1 MTTAKLI
8 NLLPMLIMVTF
19 LGYTGYSINASAG
32 DPAAG
37 ESGLEKDL
45 DSMLQN
51 MIAVGDAVADSTSNS
66 AFRNPFQVRSQP
78 AAVAHADDVSPDPAV
93 DTMAEIVQRLKLGA
107 TFLQGRAQMAIID
120 GRIYS
125 KGQHLLIDGDSGKSS
140 ATLTVI
146 NILPEKVILHGGDK
160 NYVLGY
166 PDQLGSRPDKA
177 RVESPETATAEID
190 AGGQL
195 ALFQKLL
202 NGPLGALGK
211 SLTGNPAGSS
221 SRGGSGS
228 RSRRSAGSRTANT
241 ATPTGN
247 P

>member
-19 LGYTGYSINASAG
+19 LGYTGYSIHASAG
-32 DPAAG
+32 DPAGG

-51 MIAVGDAVADSTSNS
+51 MIAVGDAIADSTSS

-78 AAVAHADDVSPDPAV
+78 AAVAHSDDVPPDPAV
-93 DTMAEIVQRLKLGA
+93 DTTAEIVQRLKLGA
-107 TFLQGRAQMAIID
+107 TFVQGRDQMAIID

-125 KGQHLLIDGDSGKSS
+125 KGQHLLIDGGSGKSS

-166 PDQLGSRPDKA
+166 PDQLGGRPANA
-177 RVESPETATAEID
+177 RGEGSEAATAEID

-228 RSRRSAGSRTANT
+228 RSRRSAGSRAANT
-241 ATPTGN
+241 ATPNGN

>member
-1 MTTAKLI
+1 MTPAKLI
-8 NLLPMLIMVTF
+8 NLLPMLIMVSF
-19 LGYTGYSINASAG
+19 LGYTGYSIHASAG
-32 DPAAG
+32 DPAAAS
-37 ESGLEKDL
+37 SGLEKDL

-51 MIAVGDAVADSTSNS
+51 MIAVGDAVADSTSS
-66 AFRNPFQVRSQP
+66 ALRNPFQVRSQP
-78 AAVAHADDVSPDPAV
+78 AAVAHAVDAALDPDVDKMP
-93 DTMAEIVQRLKLGA
+93 EIVQRLKLGA
-107 TFLQGRAQMAIID
+107 TFLQGRDQMAIID
-120 GRIYS
+120 GRIYC
-125 KGQHLLIDGDSGKSS
+125 KGQHLLVDGDSGKSS

-146 NILPEKVILHGGDK
+146 NILPDKVILHGGDK

-166 PDQLGSRPDKA
+166 PDQLGGRQDKA
-177 RVESPETATAEID
+177 RGEGSETATAEID

-211 SLTGNPAGSS
+211 SVTGSS

-228 RSRRSAGSRTANT
+228 RSRRSAGSRAAST
-241 ATPTGN
+241 ATPNGN